1 MSASKLTPKQ
11 EKFCQCVASGMNYT
25 DAYREAY
32 NAENMQPATI
42 NVKACEL
49 LKIGKVSVRLNE
61 LKAKTEEKLIYS
73 AVQSFD
79 RLDRIGTE
87 ALADKNY
94 SAALKAEELK
104 GKLAGLYVDRVAQTD
119 SKGNDLNPPIVSCK
133 DLLEIMESRA
143 NERNRPQKS
152 SD

>member
-1 MSASKLTPKQ
+1 MDKNNLTPKQ
-11 EKFCQCVASGMNYT
+11 EKFCECVASGMNYT
-25 DAYREAY
+25 DAYCQAY
-32 NAENMQPATI
+32 NAGNMQSATV

-49 LKIGKVSVRLNE
+49 LKNGKITVRINE
-61 LKAKTEEKLIYS
+61 LKAKAEEKLIYS

-119 SKGNDLNPPIVSCK
+119 SKGNDLNPPIVSSK
-133 DLLEIMESRA
+133 ELLDIMERRN
-143 NERNRPQKS
+143 NERKRAQNS